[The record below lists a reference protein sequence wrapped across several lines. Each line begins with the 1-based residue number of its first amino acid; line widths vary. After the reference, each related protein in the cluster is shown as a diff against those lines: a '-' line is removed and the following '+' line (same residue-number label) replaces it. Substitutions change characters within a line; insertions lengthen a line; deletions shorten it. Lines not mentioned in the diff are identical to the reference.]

1 MYESLLNFPGSLF
14 AELDRLQRD
23 MEQAFGV
30 LAPPSSIRAVATGA
44 FPAINV
50 GSTPT
55 SVEVYA
61 FAPGVAPSGLDVQVD
76 RGVLT
81 VSGERA
87 PARAEGEERPAYYAN
102 ERFAG
107 RFKRTVSLPE
117 DVDPDRV
124 EAHYRDG
131 VLCISIARRQSA
143 QPKRIEIK

>member
-30 LAPPSSIRAVATGA
+30 VSQPSSIRAVASGA

-50 GSTPT
+50 GSTPS

-61 FAPGVAPSGLDVQVD
+61 FAPGVDAAKLDVQVD

-81 VSGERA
+81 ISGERLEPESQDA
-87 PARAEGEERPAYYAN
+87 EKVTVYAR
-102 ERFAG
+102 ERFNG
-107 RFKRTVSLPE
+107 RFKRTVGLSD
-117 DVDPDRV
+117 DVDPNKV
-124 EAHYRDG
+124 EARYRDG
-131 VLCISIARRQSA
+131 VLRISVGRRESV
-143 QPKRIEIK
+143 QPKRITIQ